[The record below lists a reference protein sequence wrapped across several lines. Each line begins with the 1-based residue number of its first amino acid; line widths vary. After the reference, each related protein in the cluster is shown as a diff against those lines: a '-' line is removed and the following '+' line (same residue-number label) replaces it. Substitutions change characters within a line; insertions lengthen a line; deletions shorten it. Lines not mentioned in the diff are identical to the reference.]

1 MQRHADHQ
9 HGDNRLPQC
18 VRQRRADH
26 DQYAAEQHQYEI
38 GDEPRS
44 AWPYEIGHRHGG
56 ERAEC
61 GEQRE
66 LRIRKPVQAES
77 EQRRHD
83 EGDAQCPV
91 QHSAIGVVRKVA
103 QESYH
108 RASFVRTQFQHT
120 TFPIAMRSG

>member
-1 MQRHADHQ
+1 MRERGAKQKRAAGYGHAHPTAFAFFNDCSIPRAPISLNSLV
-9 HGDNRLPQC
+9 DELKIC
-18 VRQRRADH
+18 V
-26 DQYAAEQHQYEI
+26 
-38 GDEPRS
+38 S
-44 AWPYEIGHRHGG
+44 KCAWT
-56 ERAEC
+56 
-61 GEQRE
+61 E

-120 TFPIAMRSG
+120 TVPIAMRSG